1 MIRLFGRS
9 RTKRPST
16 SIAAD
21 KISSQQSNRI
31 AHTNA
36 SEVLS
41 PLYRHLVSF
50 VPTRPATLFAVAAI
64 QICVT
69 SLAIIPCLGREF
81 TAYDFLPAGGEY
93 SQSVDILR
101 GGIGLQGQA
110 HLAGWFTQTSLLLA
124 TGVTLILRSIHR
136 NRRDATRP
144 GFRPWG
150 ALAALWII
158 ASLATTVPI
167 GPAVALAMLQVTETP
182 FGPQGLG
189 WWVTLGS
196 LYSFITI
203 SGTLCRLR
211 EKILP
216 ILAVTPGLLFW
227 CASTMCIWFSTTEPR
242 LLLISNATWLI
253 GSGFMLFAMLLTV
266 RGSLREIDGLCKQK
280 KTVSPKKNHTSFSS
294 PVIHSATKTPGHSV
308 STAIDFEEIPM
319 NAANDQ
325 PSATH
330 NDEIY
335 DETHSSDNES
345 PLQRRLS
352 KAERR
357 RLRKLSKNGRAA

>member
-1 MIRLFGRS
+1 MTRLFGRS
-9 RTKRPST
+9 QPKRLITSPST
-16 SIAAD
+16 D
-21 KISSQQSNRI
+21 KISPQQKNRN
-31 AHTNA
+31 APTNA
-36 SEVLS
+36 SDGLS
-41 PLYRHLVSF
+41 PLYRHLASF
-50 VPTRPATLFAVAAI
+50 VPTRPAALFAVAAL
-64 QICVT
+64 QISVT
-69 SLAIIPCLGREF
+69 SLAVIPCLGREF
-81 TAYDFLPAGGEY
+81 TAYKFLPDGGEY

-110 HLAGWFTQTSLLLA
+110 HLAGWLTQTSLLLA

-136 NRRDATRP
+136 NRRDVTRP

-158 ASLATTVPI
+158 ASLATAVPI
-167 GPAVALAMLQVTETP
+167 GPAAASAMLQVTETP

-189 WWVTLGS
+189 WWVALGS

-227 CASTMCIWFSTTEPR
+227 CASTVCIWFSATEPR
-242 LLLISNATWLI
+242 LLFVSNATWLI
-253 GSGFMLFAMLLTV
+253 GSGFILFAMLLTV
-266 RGSLREIDGLCKQK
+266 RGNLREIDGLCKQNK
-280 KTVSPKKNHTSFSS
+280 SVLPKKNHQSFSS
-294 PVIHSATKTPGHSV
+294 PAIHSPTETLDNSA

-319 NAANDQ
+319 NAADEQHSMPNDD
-325 PSATH
+325 AI
-330 NDEIY
+330 D
-335 DETHSSDNES
+335 DETYSSDNEP

-357 RLRKLSKNGRAA
+357 RLRKLTRNGRAA

>member
-21 KISSQQSNRI
+21 KISSQQSNRV

-50 VPTRPATLFAVAAI
+50 VPTRPAALFAVAAI

-69 SLAIIPCLGREF
+69 SLAVIPCLGREF
-81 TAYDFLPAGGEY
+81 TAYDFLPDGGEY

-110 HLAGWFTQTSLLLA
+110 HLAGWFTHISLLLA

-150 ALAALWII
+150 ALAALWIL

-167 GPAVALAMLQVTETP
+167 GPAVALAMREVTETS

-196 LYSFITI
+196 LYLFITI
-203 SGTLCRLR
+203 SGTLFRLQ
-211 EKILP
+211 EKLP
-216 ILAVTPGLLFW
+216 PVLTATSGLLFW
-227 CASTMCIWFSTTEPR
+227 CASTVCIWFSATDPR
-242 LLLISNATWLI
+242 LLLLSNASWLI
-253 GSGFMLFAMLLTV
+253 GSEFMLFTMLLAV
-266 RGSLREIDGLCKQK
+266 RGSLREIDGLCK
-280 KTVSPKKNHTSFSS
+280 PKKPALPKKKHRSISS
-294 PVIHSATKTPGHSV
+294 PAIYSSTEKPDNSA
-308 STAIDFEEIPM
+308 STAIDFEEVPM
-319 NAANDQ
+319 NAA
-325 PSATH
+325 
-330 NDEIY
+330 DEQHSETNEDLI
-335 DETHSSDNES
+335 DEETYSSDNEP

-352 KAERR
+352 KAQRR
-357 RLRKLSKNGRAA
+357 RLRKLTRNGRAA